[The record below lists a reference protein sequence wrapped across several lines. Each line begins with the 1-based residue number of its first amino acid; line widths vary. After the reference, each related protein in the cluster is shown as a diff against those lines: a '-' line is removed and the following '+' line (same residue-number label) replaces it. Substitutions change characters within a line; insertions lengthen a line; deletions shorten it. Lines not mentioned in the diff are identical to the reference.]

1 MYVSGRPGWVEGR
14 ADSGG
19 PGPGTVEAGATEK
32 QVARAPFAA
41 PVQCIAH
48 RGFAGVYPEN
58 TLAAVLGAAGDGADA
73 VEVDVRRC
81 GSGEV
86 VVCHDATVDRVTD
99 GTGAVSDLSCTDL
112 SRRDVLGSGEGIPT
126 LGEVVDSLPAG
137 VGLNVEL
144 KERDVA
150 ADVLRILVDVADGR
164 DWWLSSF
171 DGEALAAARDAATD
185 LRATVQRPVPTA
197 LLVTGETAAP
207 VAAARECQ
215 CRAIHP
221 NADVCT
227 PDMIATA
234 HEAGLAVNAWTVRS
248 ESTACRLA
256 RAGVDGLIADA
267 PAFCLRGSRGSG
279 GA

>member
-1 MYVSGRPGWVEGR
+1 VGGKAAAGRPGTGSGR
-14 ADSGG
+14 YTGG
-19 PGPGTVEAGATEK
+19 GSYIEK
-32 QVARAPFAA
+32 QVSRAVLSA

-86 VVCHDATVDRVTD
+86 VVCHDASVGRVTD
-99 GTGAVSDLSCTDL
+99 GTGAVSNLSRTDL
-112 SRRDVLGSGEGIPT
+112 ARLDVLGSGEGIPT
-126 LGEVVDSLPAG
+126 LRAVVDRLPAG

-144 KERDVA
+144 KEPAVA
-150 ADVLRILVDVADGR
+150 ADVLRILAEGADRR

-171 DGEALAAARDAATD
+171 DREALAVARDAATD
-185 LRATVQRPVPTA
+185 LGDAVQRPVPTA
-197 LLVTGETAAP
+197 LLVTGETVDP

-215 CRAIHP
+215 CRALHP
-221 NADVCT
+221 ESDVCT
-227 PDMIATA
+227 PDLVAAA

-248 ESTACRLA
+248 ESTACRLV

-267 PAFCLRGSRGSG
+267 PEQCLRGSRGSG
-279 GA
+279 EA